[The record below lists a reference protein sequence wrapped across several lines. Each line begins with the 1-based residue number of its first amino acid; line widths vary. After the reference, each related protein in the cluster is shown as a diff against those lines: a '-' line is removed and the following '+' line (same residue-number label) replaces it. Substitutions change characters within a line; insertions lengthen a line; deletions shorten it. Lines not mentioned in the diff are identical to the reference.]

1 MSRVCHGPWYNVI
14 QIYWMDGWM
23 NEHLGYYRIE
33 WTSRSLSYH
42 KNLSLEMSYTLFWW
56 SWSTSYKFTWEYDH
70 PAHMFPHCIYNAII
84 KGVFMCFSQV
94 IIQYLWFFSW
104 FISYVTTGC
113 KKEVNMRVYQE
124 IWMRMSIAACSSA
137 WLWWWYVYEICMSW
151 WYVYENITF
160 CTLNIYS
167 LFVDYTSIRLEKI
180 IFACSRMSSKKN
192 SLFKKVFSC

>member
-1 MSRVCHGPWYNVI
+1 MLSAVDSSMSRVCHGPWYNVI

-70 PAHMFPHCIYNAII
+70 PAHMFPHCIYNVII

-124 IWMRMSIAACSSA
+124 IWMRMSIAAYVHQLDYDGDMYMKYAYLGDMYMKTSRSA
-137 WLWWWYVYEICMSW
+137 P
-151 WYVYENITF
+151 
-160 CTLNIYS
+160 
-167 LFVDYTSIRLEKI
+167 
-180 IFACSRMSSKKN
+180 
-192 SLFKKVFSC
+192 